1 MRKIITQLRDWASV
15 KLRERCDRLPESAR
29 RKMVLVMLGIF
40 ALFSL
45 FFGGY
50 GLCRIGEGQEMTVE
64 HLRMLPHEITRTHKE
79 TRL

>member
-1 MRKIITQLRDWASV
+1 MRKIITQLQDLGGA

-45 FFGGY
+45 SLLGY
-50 GLCRIGEGQEMTVE
+50 DLCRIGEGQEMTVE
-64 HLRMLPHEITRTHKE
+64 HLRMLPNEITHKE

>member
-1 MRKIITQLRDWASV
+1 MRKIITQLWDCTSV

-45 FFGGY
+45 SLLGY
-50 GLCRIGEGQEMTVE
+50 DLCRIGEGQEMTVE